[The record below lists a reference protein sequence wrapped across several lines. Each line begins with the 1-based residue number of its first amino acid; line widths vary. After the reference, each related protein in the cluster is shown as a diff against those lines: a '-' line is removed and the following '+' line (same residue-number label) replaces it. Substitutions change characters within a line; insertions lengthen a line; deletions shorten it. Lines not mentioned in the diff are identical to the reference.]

1 MLTKTYNRTFGDTT
15 HYAIGIIDWDYK
27 TEVQLAALKNEKIY
41 ALKVV
46 EVENVLMDLVLLEA
60 AKNEFCAEEDCLEK
74 AKQALFN
81 DCSKHK
87 EYQAT
92 KYTSNNIVSQI
103 KSGISPDGGSIE
115 KIKQRIQNVCD
126 ITKIDSLYKERLQCL
141 DEYLREEKFENLVSI
156 YDFGHNID
164 RFLNTVVNNYQ
175 SRILKLIERRTD
187 LQESIKSKYY
197 TEIE

>member
-1 MLTKTYNRTFGDTT
+1 MANKFLLTL
-15 HYAIGIIDWDYK
+15 II
-27 TEVQLAALKNEKIY
+27 II
-41 ALKVV
+41 
-46 EVENVLMDLVLLEA
+46 
-60 AKNEFCAEEDCLEK
+60 
-74 AKQALFN
+74 
-81 DCSKHK
+81 
-87 EYQAT
+87 
-92 KYTSNNIVSQI
+92 YTSNNIVSQI

-156 YDFGHNID
+156 YDFDHNID